1 MRTLI
6 AAAFTAVIG
15 VAATT
20 SAFALTP
27 APLDR
32 AQVSMIINVAGGC
45 GKGYHRGVLGECVP
59 NGAVV
64 VAPVVG
70 GGVVV
75 GTGACGGRGRHKV
88 CGPNGCR
95 WVCN

>member
-1 MRTLI
+1 MKTFI
-6 AAAFTAVIG
+6 AAAVVAVIG
-15 VAATT
+15 VAST
-20 SAFALTP
+20 SPAFAFAP
-27 APLDR
+27 APLDQ
-32 AQVSMIINVAGGC
+32 AQASIIIKTAGGC
-45 GKGYHRGVLGECVP
+45 GRGYHRGVLGECVP

-64 VAPVVG
+64 VAPGV

-75 GTGACGGRGRHKV
+75 GTGPCGGRGRHKV